1 MDALFG
7 KTLDML
13 AAVLDVRS
21 ERHKIISSNIANLDT
36 PGYLPKDLTF
46 RETLQGVTD
55 NGKGANM
62 VVTNARHLSE
72 RSAAEG
78 EVVVSGDKVDIDD
91 QMAKMVENQL
101 MYNFSVDL
109 MARKFRGLKNVLEE
123 AK

>member
-7 KTLDML
+7 KTIDML
-13 AAVLDVRS
+13 AVMLDFRS

-36 PGYLPKDLTF
+36 PGYLPRELTF
-46 RETLQGVTD
+46 REALQGVID
-55 NGKGANM
+55 NGGGSSMA
-62 VVTNARHLSE
+62 VTDERHLSE

-91 QMAKMVENQL
+91 QMAKMAENQL

-109 MARKFRGLKNVLEE
+109 MARKFRGLNAVLRE

>member
-13 AAVLDVRS
+13 ASMLDFRS

-36 PGYLPKDLTF
+36 PDYLPRELTF
-46 RETLQGVTD
+46 RDALQEVAD
-55 NGKGANM
+55 SGKEANM
-62 VVTNARHLSE
+62 VITNARHLPE
-72 RSAAEG
+72 LCEAEG
-78 EVVVSGDKVDIDD
+78 EVVVSGDKVDIDE
-91 QMAKMVENQL
+91 QMAKMAENQL

-109 MARKFRGLKNVLEE
+109 MARKFRSLNAVLKE

>member
-7 KTLDML
+7 KTVDML
-13 AAVLDVRS
+13 TAVLDFRS

-36 PGYLPKDLTF
+36 PGYLPRELTF
-46 RETLQGVTD
+46 REALQGVVD
-55 NGKGANM
+55 NGEEEPMA
-62 VVTNARHLSE
+62 VTDERHLSE
-72 RSAAEG
+72 GSTVAG

-109 MARKFRGLKNVLEE
+109 MARKFRGLKTVLEE